1 MTMQN
6 PKPYSSEIT
15 KEISSEILE
24 KIFSGKNP
32 QEKFNTQSFL
42 ISGMSE
48 LLNHALAKEREFYL
62 EENSADKA
70 NGYASRR
77 EVNFG
82 TAKLPISVPR
92 SRSGDFYP
100 SLLQKYGRNIGAEH
114 LSLLEG
120 IILNCKSFR
129 SIANSVRSLGLS
141 YSPKQLESLLCDLFE
156 EAKRFN
162 ARQLEPDWAFIYI
175 DAKVTDLM
183 DEEGGSIK
191 KAVHFTVI
199 GVNLECK
206 KELLL
211 SITFFGSESLELWK
225 KVIVN
230 LKNRGLTRV
239 LMLITDDFSG
249 LNKMAS
255 SLLPGSD
262 HQLCLVHLMRN
273 LKKNLNKEIYE
284 EFGQLLQEIYLCPS
298 FESAYSKLIK
308 FIEERIKSENKTYA
322 NYLKE
327 RSENYLHFTKYPN
340 GAKSAIR
347 YTNAVEGI
355 NNAIEIA
362 RRNSG
367 GYFHSEREITVKL
380 KMIFDS
386 MAKHKW
392 HIPIPT
398 FAANIQQINQLFFER
413 FGE

>member
-1 MTMQN
+1 MQN
-6 PKPYSSEIT
+6 IKSYSPEIT
-15 KEISSEILE
+15 KEISSEILG

-32 QEKFNTQSFL
+32 DVQSFL
-42 ISGMSE
+42 INGMSE
-48 LLNHALAKEREFYL
+48 LLNHALVKEREFYL
-62 EENSADKA
+62 AENDSDKA
-70 NGYASRR
+70 NGYGDKR

-82 TAKLPISVPR
+82 TTKLPISVPR
-92 SRSGDFYP
+92 SRSGEFYP
-100 SLLQKYGRNIGAEH
+100 SLLQKYGRNVGVEH
-114 LSLLEG
+114 LSLFEG

-129 SIANSVRSLGLS
+129 SIANSVRGLGIS
-141 YSPKQLESLLCDLFE
+141 YSPKQIESLLSDLFE

-162 ARQLEPDWAFIYI
+162 SRQLEPDWSFIYC

-183 DEEGGSIK
+183 DEESGSIK

-211 SITFFGSESLELWK
+211 STTFFGSESLDLWK

-239 LMLITDDFSG
+239 LMLITDDFTG
-249 LNKMAS
+249 LNKLIS
-255 SLLPGSD
+255 SLLPGVD
-262 HQLCLVHLMRN
+262 HQLCLVHLIRN
-273 LKKNLNKEIYE
+273 LKKNLSKEIYE
-284 EFGQLLQEIYLCPS
+284 EFGSLLQEIYLCPS
-298 FESAYSKLIK
+298 FESAYSRLTK
-308 FIEERIKSENKTYA
+308 FIEEKIKPENKTYGNYLSERTE
-322 NYLKE
+322 NYLK
-327 RSENYLHFTKYPN
+327 FTNYPN
-340 GAKSAIR
+340 SIKPVIR
-347 YTNAVEGI
+347 STNAVEGI

-392 HIPIPT
+392 HLPIPK
-398 FAANIQQINQLFFER
+398 FAAVIQQINQMFRER